1 MRKTMMMT
9 MAIAAGTLAVAAL
22 GARTGLEAATP
33 PTTHEVRM
41 VMEGNNARFVPENLT
56 IRAGDRVRFVNVSGG
71 PHNVS
76 LDPAKVPD
84 DAEKALVA
92 AMPGQI
98 QPLWGALV
106 TEPNGVYTISFAGV
120 KPGTYEIF
128 CMPHMAMGM
137 KGTITVQ

>member
-1 MRKTMMMT
+1 MRKTMMT
-9 MAIAAGTLAVAAL
+9 MAIAAGALSVAAF
-22 GARTGLEAATP
+22 GARTGLEAAP
-33 PTTHEVRM
+33 PPATHEVRM
-41 VMEGNNARFVPENLT
+41 VMEGTHARFVPENLT

-128 CMPHMAMGM
+128 CMPHMTMGM

>member
-1 MRKTMMMT
+1 MRKTMMT
-9 MAIAAGTLAVAAL
+9 MAIAAGALAVAAF
-22 GARTGLEAATP
+22 GARTGLEAALP
-33 PTTHEVRM
+33 PATHEVRM
-41 VMEGNNARFVPENLT
+41 VMEGTNARFVPENLT
-56 IRAGDRVRFVNVSGG
+56 IRAGDRIRFVNVSGG

-106 TEPNGVYTISFAGV
+106 TDPNGVYTISFAGV

-128 CMPHMAMGM
+128 CMPHMTMGM

>member
-1 MRKTMMMT
+1 MRKMMMT

-41 VMEGNNARFVPENLT
+41 VMEGTNARFVPENLT
-56 IRAGDRVRFVNVSGG
+56 IRPGDRVRFVNVSGG

-98 QPLWGALV
+98 QPLWGAL
-106 TEPNGVYTISFAGV
+106 
-120 KPGTYEIF
+120 
-128 CMPHMAMGM
+128 
-137 KGTITVQ
+137 

>member
-1 MRKTMMMT
+1 MRKTMMT
-9 MAIAAGTLAVAAL
+9 MAMAAGALAVAAL
-22 GARTGLEAATP
+22 GARTRLEAATP
-33 PTTHEVRM
+33 PATHEVRM
-41 VMEGNNARFVPENLT
+41 VMEGSNARFVPENLT
-56 IRAGDRVRFVNVSGG
+56 IRAGDRIRFVNVSGG

-76 LDPAKVPD
+76 LDPARVPD
-84 DAEKALVA
+84 DAEKVLAA

-106 TEPNGVYTISFAGV
+106 TEPNGAYTISFAGV

>member
-1 MRKTMMMT
+1 MRKMIG
-9 MAIAAGTLAVAAL
+9 MAAVAA
-22 GARTGLEAATP
+22 GLALAAMGGRAEVEAATP
-33 PTTHEVRM
+33 PAVHTVRM
-41 VMEGNNARFVPENLT
+41 VMEGNAARFVPERLT
-56 IRAGDRVRFVNVSGG
+56 IKAGDQVRFVNESGG

-84 DAEKALVA
+84 DVERVLA
-92 AMPGQI
+92 ASMADQI

-128 CMPHMAMGM
+128 CMPHMTMGM